1 MYETNGKLAELFMLH
16 KVIKGENLHQ
26 NPNTMDTYNLKPENM
41 RAPEHLNEKEI
52 RQSLDELDAKI
63 KVLHGRAHATTA
75 DSQHTYHEHI
85 AALEA
90 KRALIA
96 QKLDNTSGASE
107 GTWQD
112 IKNSLE
118 ELTEGIKKLF

>member
-1 MYETNGKLAELFMLH
+1 
-16 KVIKGENLHQ
+16 
-26 NPNTMDTYNLKPENM
+26 MDTYNLKPENM

-63 KVLHGRAHATTA
+63 KVLQGRAHATTA
-75 DSQHTYHEHI
+75 DSSHTYHEHI

-96 QKLDNTSGASE
+96 QKLDNHTEHSE
-107 GTWQD
+107 STWQE
-112 IKNSLE
+112 IKRGLDD
-118 ELTEGIKKLF
+118 LTEGIKKLF